1 MAAAGPVAELCAVA
15 GAAAKRAHA
24 GLENVVELRL
34 GMAALLAV
42 LAPGSFLVW
51 WPPVQLDA
59 VMAESLD
66 PVPRVLV
73 EVADAVRRHTG
84 AESVVMA
91 SVENAPVVAAL
102 AGRRVLRAPSL
113 VQPPDAD
120 ARWLVEQKV
129 LAGRT
134 TDRLVRRYGVS
145 HVLVAPGDFL
155 DRGLEG
161 PEELERLAAVQLV
174 YVHPEGYRLYA
185 LIDGAARP
193 GTRAV
198 ASPPSAGPAGTR

>member
-1 MAAAGPVAELCAVA
+1 MAAAGPVAELCAAA
-15 GAAAKRAHA
+15 GAALKRARA
-24 GLENVVELRL
+24 SLANVVEVRL

-59 VMAESLD
+59 MMAESLD

-84 AESVVMA
+84 TESVVMA

-113 VQPPDAD
+113 VEPPDAD

-134 TDRLVRRYGVS
+134 TDRLMRRYGVS
-145 HVLVAPGDFL
+145 HVLLAPGDFA
-155 DRGLEG
+155 DRGLER
-161 PEELERLAAVQLV
+161 PEGLEGTASVKLAYA
-174 YVHPEGYRLYA
+174 HPEGYRLYRLDTA
-185 LIDGAARP
+185 TAAP
-193 GTRAV
+193 
-198 ASPPSAGPAGTR
+198 